1 MAWVNGPEQFPAC
14 PYFGD
19 PLFPGSCIPILH
31 PNCMNTPDDSAR
43 RPLKSRTTS
52 WARKLSGLLVAR
64 RISPNAISVAGIAFA
79 GIGAAALVL
88 MANGLLPRWSGLL
101 IGAAGV
107 QLRLLCNMMDGLV
120 AVEGGLKSK
129 AGDLFN
135 EAPDR
140 IEDVVLLVAAGTAC
154 GQPQLGWCC
163 ATLAVAT
170 AYFRAFGASLG
181 FGQNFCGPCAKPH
194 RMAILTGGLLA
205 SLPPWDVPFLLVALW
220 AIAALTTVTMVRRI
234 YYIYTRLP

>member
-1 MAWVNGPEQFPAC
+1 
-14 PYFGD
+14 
-19 PLFPGSCIPILH
+19 
-31 PNCMNTPDDSAR
+31 MNTPDDSAR

-64 RISPNAISVAGIAFA
+64 RVSPNAISVAGIAFA
-79 GIGAAALVL
+79 GIGAAAMV
-88 MANGLLPRWSGLL
+88 MVAEGWMPRWPGLL

-140 IEDVVLLVAAGTAC
+140 IEDAVLLVTAGMAC
-154 GQPQLGWCC
+154 AHPQLGWCC

-181 FGQNFCGPCAKPH
+181 FGQDFCGPCAKPH

-205 SLPPWDVPFLLVALW
+205 SLLPLDIPFLVIALW
-220 AIAALTTVTMVRRI
+220 AIAALTAVTAARRI
-234 YYIYTRLP
+234 YHIYTKLP

>member
-1 MAWVNGPEQFPAC
+1 
-14 PYFGD
+14 
-19 PLFPGSCIPILH
+19 
-31 PNCMNTPDDSAR
+31 MNPTNDSAR
-43 RPLKSRTTS
+43 RPLKSRTTT
-52 WARKLSGLLVAR
+52 WARKLSSGLVAR
-64 RISPNAISVAGIAFA
+64 RVSPNAISLVGIGFA
-79 GIGAAALVL
+79 GLGAAALVL
-88 MANGLLPRWSGLL
+88 MARGWIPSAMGLL

-129 AGDLFN
+129 AGDLYN

-140 IEDVVLLVAAGTAC
+140 IEDVILLVSAGVAC

-181 FGQNFCGPCAKPH
+181 LGQDFCGPCAKPH
-194 RMAILTGGLLA
+194 RMAILTAGLLA
-205 SLPPWDVPFLLVALW
+205 SMLPVKLPCLLGALW
-220 AIAALTTVTMVRRI
+220 VIAALSLITMARRI
-234 YYIYTRLP
+234 RHIYTKLP

>member
-1 MAWVNGPEQFPAC
+1 MK
-14 PYFGD
+14 
-19 PLFPGSCIPILH
+19 PI
-31 PNCMNTPDDSAR
+31 NDSAR
-43 RPLKSRTTS
+43 RPLKSRTTG
-52 WARKLSGLLVAR
+52 WARKLSAILVSW
-64 RISPNAISVAGIAFA
+64 RISPNTISIAGIAFA
-79 GIGAAALVL
+79 ALGAAALVL
-88 MANGLLPRWSGLL
+88 LAYGKIPAPVGLL

-107 QLRLLCNMMDGLV
+107 QLRLLCNLMDGLV

-140 IEDVVLLVAAGTAC
+140 IEDVILLVSAGFAC

-181 FGQNFCGPCAKPH
+181 FGQNYCGPCAKPH
-194 RMAILTGGLLA
+194 RMAILTAGLLV
-205 SLPPWDVPFLLVALW
+205 SLLPVRQPVLEIALW
-220 AIAALTTVTMVRRI
+220 VIAVLTAVTAARRI
-234 YYIYTRLP
+234 GHIYTKLP

>member
-1 MAWVNGPEQFPAC
+1 
-14 PYFGD
+14 
-19 PLFPGSCIPILH
+19 
-31 PNCMNTPDDSAR
+31 MNASNDSAR
-43 RPLKSRTTS
+43 RPLKSRTTA
-52 WARKLSGLLVAR
+52 WARQLSAGLVAR
-64 RISPNAISVAGIAFA
+64 KISPNAISIA
-79 GIGAAALVL
+79 GIGFAALGATVL
-88 MANGLLPRWSGLL
+88 ILMSRGLIPPVVGLLT
-101 IGAAGV
+101 GAACV

-140 IEDVVLLVAAGTAC
+140 IEDVILLVSAGIAS

-181 FGQNFCGPCAKPH
+181 FGQDFCGPCAKPH
-194 RMAILTGGLLA
+194 RMAILTVGLLA
-205 SLPPWDVPFLLVALW
+205 SLLPGHQPILQISLW
-220 AIAALTTVTMVRRI
+220 VIAALTAVTMARRI
-234 YYIYTRLP
+234 RHIYTKLP

>member
-1 MAWVNGPEQFPAC
+1 MKP
-14 PYFGD
+14 
-19 PLFPGSCIPILH
+19 
-31 PNCMNTPDDSAR
+31 PDDSAR
-43 RPLKSRTTS
+43 RPLKSRSTE
-52 WARKLSGLLVAR
+52 WARKLSGILVAR
-64 RISPNAISVAGIAFA
+64 RISPNVISVAGIGFA

-88 MANGLLPRWSGLL
+88 ITKGLMPLLPGLL

-140 IEDVVLLVAAGTAC
+140 IEDVVLLVAAGIAC
-154 GQPQLGWCC
+154 GHPQLGWCC

-205 SLPPWDVPFLLVALW
+205 SMLPGDIPFLLIALW
-220 AIAALTTVTMVRRI
+220 IIAALTAITAARRV
-234 YYIYTRLP
+234 YHIYTKLP

>member
-1 MAWVNGPEQFPAC
+1 M
-14 PYFGD
+14 
-19 PLFPGSCIPILH
+19 
-31 PNCMNTPDDSAR
+31 
-43 RPLKSRTTS
+43 
-52 WARKLSGLLVAR
+52 
-64 RISPNAISVAGIAFA
+64 AGIAFA
-79 GIGAAALVL
+79 ALGASALVL
-88 MANGLLPRWSGLL
+88 LAYGRIPAPVGLL

-107 QLRLLCNMMDGLV
+107 QLRLLCNMLDGLV

-140 IEDVVLLVAAGTAC
+140 IEDVLLLVSAGIAC

-181 FGQNFCGPCAKPH
+181 FGQDFCGPCAKPH
-194 RMAILTGGLLA
+194 RMAILTAGLLV
-205 SLPPWDVPFLLVALW
+205 SLFPLHQPVLEIALW
-220 AIAALTTVTMVRRI
+220 VIAVLTAVTVARRI
-234 YYIYTRLP
+234 RHIYTKLP